1 MGKASVT
8 LFAVVVVMCSAAH
21 ADRGSIPFT
30 PGVSIFEPKQRAM
43 IAWDG
48 REEILLLSTD
58 LRASEATEVLEV
70 IPLPSEPEVKKGDV
84 EVFRRA
90 TTLINK
96 KLGRPPALGAHAL
109 GVKGTRA
116 QPAGE
121 VTFHEKIGAHDVS
134 VTRVLNSRGF
144 VEWVEEYLR
153 SMGVLNPTIPE
164 ALKQVVGEYLEERF
178 SWFVFDVV
186 SLDEEPKTNEAIQ
199 YRFAAN
205 SLYYPMK
212 ITRTESGETSVELLI
227 LTTRLLNTF
236 PGIPIERVRLMHEPV
251 TVTSPELRRL
261 SEDMADMFCDR
272 RTMKLRI
279 WRIGG
284 MLSSFEHDLIAQ

>member
-1 MGKASVT
+1 MTKMGGT
-8 LFAVVVVMCSAAH
+8 FLAVMLVVCSAAH
-21 ADRGSIPFT
+21 ADRGSIPFN

-90 TTLINK
+90 TMLINK
-96 KLGRPPALGAHAL
+96 KLRQPPATRAYAVGA
-109 GVKGTRA
+109 KGTRA
-116 QPAGE
+116 RPAGE
-121 VTFHEKIGAHDVS
+121 VTFHEKIGAHDIS
-134 VTRVLNSRGF
+134 VTHVLDSGGF

-153 SMGVLNPTIPE
+153 SMGASNPTIPE
-164 ALKQVVGEYLEERF
+164 PLKQVVDEYLEERF

-199 YRFAAN
+199 YRFATD
-205 SLYYPMK
+205 SLYYPLK
-212 ITRTESGETSVELLI
+212 ITRTESGETSIELLV
-227 LTTRLLNTF
+227 LTTSLLSRF
-236 PGIPIERVRLMHEPV
+236 SGIPTERVRLLHDPV
-251 TVTSPELRRL
+251 TISSRELRLL
-261 SEDMADMFCDR
+261 SEEMADLFPDWDA
-272 RTMKLRI
+272 MKLRI
-279 WRIGG
+279 WRITGA
-284 MLSSFEHDLIAQ
+284 LSSFESDLIAN